1 MARDEKLRAL
11 RVIGVEDI
19 NRKLDVE
26 VNVALEPIDQQL
38 SDLRSTLDAQIQ
50 RNNRLK
56 VIAKRMRLL
65 YAVIIGFSRIRPANL
80 NGSG

>member
-11 RVIGVEDI
+11 RVIGVEDV

-26 VNVALEPIDQQL
+26 VNVALEPIDQHL

-65 YAVIIGFSRIRPANL
+65 HAVIIGFSRIRPANL